1 MNKLTQFRLTPVNL
15 STTQLSKQ
23 ARRQHQVMPFLGKAL
38 PYARDTSLFE
48 RMVLVTFKRE
58 NGMLFLLIFRVQ
70 NLNTFHSYCNM
81 DFIILSALVGIALHR
96 VACQWSKNLDKCMAD
111 FPEEMRIKET
121 TIETAIPSWH
131 INGHGQT
138 CRQNYNL
145 LYMKGA
151 AKTRSLL
158 SPTDFT

>member
-1 MNKLTQFRLTPVNL
+1 
-15 STTQLSKQ
+15 
-23 ARRQHQVMPFLGKAL
+23 
-38 PYARDTSLFE
+38 
-48 RMVLVTFKRE
+48 
-58 NGMLFLLIFRVQ
+58 MLFLLIFRVQ

-96 VACQWSKNLDKCMAD
+96 VVITYDIACQWSKNLDKRMAD

-151 AKTRSLL
+151 AKTCGEEVEINWSHTNPLASSIREMGPAAHRDTLNDHWNGWNFRRTVALRMYHSLISL
-158 SPTDFT
+158 